1 MSNRKTSPLAP
12 AVLLLSAG
20 LAAAAFSQ
28 PGQAPPAEPAAEPK
42 AETRPPR
49 GGPLNRRVLDG
60 KPTVLAFKAVK
71 VEALVPF
78 IVESTGKVVL
88 PQPEVM
94 SRTITVLNDEPIPR
108 DRALDLVFLALQQAG
123 VAVVETQDTISL
135 RDINDMRKQD
145 VPVVGSEVS
154 LEKRTDLG
162 TVIEKVFAL
171 NNSSAENVGAI
182 VKESLPDYAKIN
194 IDKASNQIVVLGNIG
209 LLQRIERL
217 VKSLD
222 RTSTGAL
229 ATETFRLRFADADAV
244 AQNIRDLFAAD
255 TRNTGGGNNNQNNPF
270 AQIFGGGGRGGGQPG
285 GGQGGQGG
293 GRGGGGGNTGGGGSS
308 QPSGGSD
315 PAGFLSGA
323 LRVSAN
329 KQQNSLTV
337 VAEQQVLDQIRK
349 QIEEH
354 WDKPLPEEAVIP
366 KVYDLKNSDPVKVR
380 DLLEGLFGR
389 GGGTTGGNQA
399 ASQSSQGVGRLAG
412 QFSFQAIPEAGRLVV
427 VAKSPDNLAVI
438 DRIIADLD
446 QPQTAGLP
454 QIIELKHASAE
465 ELAEQLNTLLAQD
478 GTLASIRRS
487 ASGLSTSEASA
498 SPFASDATGTTENA
512 GNAQATA
519 DSIAFWWQR
528 SRPPTDRTAA
538 SNLIGTV
545 RIVPVW
551 RQNALMVLSPPE
563 YRSAVLDM
571 VALLDRPGRQV
582 LISAVICEISSEDAT
597 ALGLRWSSQNI
608 TPGNADN
615 SISIGAGTENTKNN
629 FLPGLFDTSTLSA
642 DANLNLI
649 LQALNEKTA
658 VNIMSEP
665 RIFTSD
671 NQEASFFDGKDIPF
685 VNDQTVNQVGQT
697 TASFDYR
704 AVGIQ
709 LRARPRITVTGDI
722 DLQVNLQLASIAPGE
737 TVQGALV
744 VDRRETTT
752 HLIMKDGQTVVISGI
767 LRQEDNDIVR
777 KIPLLGDI
785 PLLGELFKSREKSVV
800 DKELLVFITPRVV
813 GSTEQLPDVMKPE
826 TQRLDELRKELERAR
841 DKEKS

>member
-12 AVLLLSAG
+12 AALLLSAG

-28 PGQAPPAEPAAEPK
+28 PGQSPPASPAAEPK
-42 AETRPPR
+42 SETRPPR

-123 VAVVETQDTISL
+123 VAVVETADTISL

-154 LEKRTDLG
+154 LAERTDLG

-171 NNSSAENVGAI
+171 SNSSAENVGAI

-194 IDKASNQIVVLGNIG
+194 VDKSSNQIVVLGNIG

-217 VKSLD
+217 VKNLD
-222 RTSTGAL
+222 RPSTAAL
-229 ATETFRLRFADADAV
+229 STETFRLRFADADAV

-255 TRNTGGGNNNQNNPF
+255 TRNTGGNNNQNNPF
-270 AQIFGGGGRGGGQPG
+270 AQIFGGGGRGGGQG
-285 GGQGGQGG
+285 GGNQGGG
-293 GRGGGGGNTGGGGSS
+293 GRGGGGGGGNPGGGAS
-308 QPSGGSD
+308 QPAGGND
-315 PAGFLSGA
+315 PGGFLSGA

-389 GGGTTGGNQA
+389 GGATTGGNQA
-399 ASQSSQGVGRLAG
+399 SSQSSQGVGRLAG
-412 QFSFQAIPEAGRLVV
+412 KFSFQAIPEAGRLVV
-427 VAKSPDNLAVI
+427 VAKSPDNIAVI

-498 SPFASDATGTTENA
+498 SPFASDGTTTNENA
-512 GNAQATA
+512 ANTQTTA

-571 VALLDRPGRQV
+571 VAALDRPGRQV

-608 TPGNADN
+608 TPANADN

-826 TQRLDELRKELERAR
+826 TQRLEELRNELDRAR
-841 DKEKS
+841 GKEKP

>member
-28 PGQAPPAEPAAEPK
+28 PGQLPTATPAAEPK
-42 AETRPPR
+42 SEIRPPR

-123 VAVVETQDTISL
+123 VAVVETADTISL

-154 LEKRTDLG
+154 LAERTDLG

-171 NNSSAENVGAI
+171 SNSSAENVGAI

-194 IDKASNQIVVLGNIG
+194 VDKSSNQIVVLGNIG

-217 VKSLD
+217 VKNLD
-222 RTSTGAL
+222 RPSTAAL
-229 ATETFRLRFADADAV
+229 STETFRLRFADADAV

-255 TRNTGGGNNNQNNPF
+255 TRNTGGNNNQNNPF
-270 AQIFGGGGRGGGQPG
+270 AQIFGGGGRGGGQG
-285 GGQGGQGG
+285 GGNQGGG
-293 GRGGGGGNTGGGGSS
+293 GRGGGGGGGNPGGGAS
-308 QPSGGSD
+308 QPAGGND
-315 PAGFLSGA
+315 PGGFLSGA

-389 GGGTTGGNQA
+389 GGATTGGNQA
-399 ASQSSQGVGRLAG
+399 SSQSSQGVGRLAG

-427 VAKSPDNLAVI
+427 VAKSPDNIAVI

-498 SPFASDATGTTENA
+498 SPFASDGTTTNENA
-512 GNAQATA
+512 ANTQTTA

-571 VALLDRPGRQV
+571 VAALDRPGRQV

-608 TPGNADN
+608 TPANADN

-649 LQALNEKTA
+649 LQALSEKTA

-685 VNDQTVNQVGQT
+685 VNDQTVNQAGQT

-826 TQRLDELRKELERAR
+826 KQRLEELRNELDRAR
-841 DKEKS
+841 GKEKP